1 MPLQLAEGR
10 SYPGVA
16 FLCDMRGCRRGRA
29 LFYTK
34 NPDRERMMA
43 MALEDL
49 IGDLPA
55 YAKDLK
61 LNYSSLVKQNAELSP
76 QQLWGA
82 VVVAA
87 IATRSPELTTEVIAE
102 AETILSPAALD
113 AAKAAAAIMGMNNI
127 YYRFHHLTKNEKY
140 ATLPSRLR
148 MNVLRGHSI
157 EPVDFELWCL
167 VVSAVN
173 ACGKCVDSHEKVL
186 REKGATE
193 ELINAAVRVAAVIH
207 AIGV

>member
-1 MPLQLAEGR
+1 
-10 SYPGVA
+10 
-16 FLCDMRGCRRGRA
+16 
-29 LFYTK
+29 
-34 NPDRERMMA
+34 

-49 IGDLPA
+49 IGGLPA

-61 LNYSSLVKQNAELSP
+61 LNYSSLVKQNTELTP
-76 QQLWGA
+76 QQLWGT

-87 IATRSPELTTEVIAE
+87 IATRNAELTTEVIAE
-102 AETILSPAALD
+102 AEATLTPAALD

-127 YYRFHHLTKNEKY
+127 YYRFHHLTSNEKY
-140 ATLPSRLR
+140 STLPARLR

-157 EPVDFELWCL
+157 DPVDFELWCL

-173 ACGKCVDSHEKVL
+173 ACDKCVDSHEKVL

-193 ELINAAVRVAAVIH
+193 ELINAAIRVSAVIH
-207 AIGV
+207 AIGVVLDSERASPTAAV